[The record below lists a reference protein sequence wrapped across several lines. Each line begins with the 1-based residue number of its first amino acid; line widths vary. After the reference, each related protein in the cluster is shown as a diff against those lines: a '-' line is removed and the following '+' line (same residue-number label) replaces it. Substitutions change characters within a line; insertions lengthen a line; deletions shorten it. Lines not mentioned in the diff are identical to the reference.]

1 MPQQLLSLSSL
12 PKIQALLVPAA
23 ASLWGLGGCG
33 MGDTLGRVGAAGA
46 EVCQEKLEK
55 PWQVPRS
62 PNRPAI
68 NRGPRGGVW
77 PRSFCRGGLAAPGS
91 CSPLPPFACQLSPRT
106 PGLPEERVPWVSPP
120 PWGEQLAL
128 KRKLEGEQKGCVLGW
143 CFPAVPKPEH
153 KEGGISEWG

>member
-68 NRGPRGGVW
+68 SRGPRGG
-77 PRSFCRGGLAAPGS
+77 GLAPIVLQGRAGRTRELLPTPPLCLPALPTDPGAAGGAG
-91 CSPLPPFACQLSPRT
+91 PVGVPPAM
-106 PGLPEERVPWVSPP
+106 G
-120 PWGEQLAL
+120 
-128 KRKLEGEQKGCVLGW
+128 
-143 CFPAVPKPEH
+143 
-153 KEGGISEWG
+153 